1 MVWKFLNCI
10 IVDAPCMPLLACPQ
24 SLNEILEL
32 GIDMVEILV
41 FRIIFISYYFELTLV
56 PTF

>member
-1 MVWKFLNCI
+1 
-10 IVDAPCMPLLACPQ
+10 MPLLACPQ